1 MRYVKIQ
8 SVVQR
13 FLWVLHGDRLEWS
26 RVPTCSCCIRAL
38 FLICLCRFHQQ
49 DGEGGRERDWDR
61 QRGES
66 ERRFVG
72 GREKEIGTD
81 REERVREDLFGRN

>member
-1 MRYVKIQ
+1 MVKGADLQLLHQ
-8 SVVQR
+8 SPFSDLPVSVY
-13 FLWVLHGDRLEWS
+13 
-26 RVPTCSCCIRAL
+26 
-38 FLICLCRFHQQ
+38 QQ